1 MKITALLLLL
11 LILELH
17 FSFAQQPKKPAR
29 YPLERRQEKLAMSSP
44 GDLSLRTYTHLKKEM
59 LSIRQ
64 NPVPREYRKMK
75 QSYQARKKR

>member
-17 FSFAQQPKKPAR
+17 FSFAQQSKKTAR
-29 YPLERRQEKLAMSSP
+29 YQLERRQEKLAMSSP
-44 GDLSLRTYTHLKKEM
+44 GDLSLKTYTHLKKEM

-64 NPVPREYRKMK
+64 NPVPREYHKIK
-75 QSYQARKKR
+75 QTYQARKKR